1 MSEMTPKFCTGCGS
15 ALAPEARFCTGCGSA
30 TASVA
35 PAPAAPAAPVVPIAA
50 PVVEAVAAPAA
61 SAAAPVAPEPAVALA
76 EPAVAIIPNAR
87 LKRGF
92 MGLKSTTFTLVL
104 TRERIIF
111 AETTSAMLK
120 QSVADARDEA
130 KANGKGF
137 FGQWGAQLGA
147 YGALAEGY
155 LSMDPNVALAENPGN
170 FALQESA
177 IEKMKL
183 KGGVV
188 GDEDTNSTPDRLII
202 KMHGGDKHHLD
213 LGSGMKQAKEAL
225 VAAEMI

>member
-1 MSEMTPKFCTGCGS
+1 MSEITPKFCTGCGS

-35 PAPAAPAAPVVPIAA
+35 PAPAPPVAPVAPIAA
-50 PVVEAVAAPAA
+50 PV
-61 SAAAPVAPEPAVALA
+61 A

-155 LSMDPNVALAENPGN
+155 LSMDPNAALAENPGN

-177 IEKMKL
+177 IDKMKL

-202 KMHGGDKHHLD
+202 KMHGGDKHHID
-213 LGSGMKQAKEAL
+213 LGSGLKQAKEAL

>member
-1 MSEMTPKFCTGCGS
+1 MSEMAPKFCTGCGS
-15 ALAPEARFCTGCGSA
+15 ALTPEARFCTGCGAAVA
-30 TASVA
+30 TTPPA
-35 PAPAAPAAPVVPIAA
+35 PAPIPAPVAHVAAAVTVPVSPETTATPTPPAAPVAHAEP
-50 PVVEAVAAPAA
+50 
-61 SAAAPVAPEPAVALA
+61 PVAV
-76 EPAVAIIPNAR
+76 IPNAR

-120 QSVADARDEA
+120 QSVADARDQA
-130 KANGKGF
+130 KADGKGF

-147 YGALAEGY
+147 YGALAESY
-155 LSMDPNVALAENPGN
+155 LSMDPSVALAENPGN

-177 IEKMKL
+177 IDKIKL

-188 GDEDTNSTPDRLII
+188 GDQDTNATPDRLII
-202 KMHGGDKHHLD
+202 KMHSGEKHHVD
-213 LGSGMKQAKEAL
+213 LGSGLRQAKEAL